1 MKKQTIIKLFSIFL
15 IVTLFGQSVQAF
27 NTVESEQLET
37 AQLVTSLIDRL
48 QTADGHIPD
57 DFTKDEMDLFLAE
70 ADPEVVADILNHIA
84 ENSEPVPMH
93 CDMTV

>member
-70 ADPEVVADILNHIA
+70 ADPEVVADLSLIHI
-84 ENSEPVPMH
+84 SEPTRH
-93 CDMTV
+93 

>member
-1 MKKQTIIKLFSIFL
+1 M

-57 DFTKDEMDLFLAE
+57 DFTKDEIEKALE
-70 ADPEVVADILNHIA
+70 NGYVAVTFGNTRLRTETAALYSLCAAHTLITLKD
-84 ENSEPVPMH
+84 
-93 CDMTV
+93 